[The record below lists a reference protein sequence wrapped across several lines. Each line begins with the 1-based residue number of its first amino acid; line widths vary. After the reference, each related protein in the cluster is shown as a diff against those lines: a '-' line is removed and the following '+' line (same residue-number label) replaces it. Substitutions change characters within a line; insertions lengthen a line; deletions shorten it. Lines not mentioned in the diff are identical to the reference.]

1 MLLGPT
7 TPSKRWL
14 SGYQAAATSGTT
26 TATCAS
32 TPARGD
38 DARVMS
44 FACHGKRQFPVS
56 IGIRSFPRGSTRSFS
71 GTVPEGLAA
80 SALFLESNLR
90 AKLTGA
96 LEDAASLVLILNMD
110 DVVEWTERLERD
122 LVREGTLVRM
132 GGSSGCMTVLSIEL
146 GGERLEEAVQRD
158 AQGDRY
164 EDGPGMDDQ
173 SSIL

>member
-1 MLLGPT
+1 
-7 TPSKRWL
+7 
-14 SGYQAAATSGTT
+14 
-26 TATCAS
+26 
-32 TPARGD
+32 
-38 DARVMS
+38 MS
-44 FACHGKRQFPVS
+44 FACHGNRQPPVS
-56 IGIRSFPRGSTRSFS
+56 IGTKSSPRGPTRSCS
-71 GTVPEGLAA
+71 GAVTEGLAA

-90 AKLTGA
+90 ARLTGA
-96 LEDAASLVLILNMD
+96 LEDAASLVLILDMD

-132 GGSSGCMTVLSIEL
+132 QGSSACMMVLSIEL

-158 AQGDRY
+158 AQVDRY